1 MQVKQ
6 AILNMDIFCPP
17 EAAVLLASYAVQA
30 KYGDYEEAA
39 FRPGMLADAEDL
51 LPQRVVD
58 QYQMTPEMW
67 EEKIRVWYADHRHM
81 SRDEAELEYLK
92 IAQDLD
98 MFGVNYFLITNKKD
112 SKLWL
117 GVTPTS
123 LNIYDLDNK
132 LSPKIS
138 FAWNEIRHVSFDDK
152 KFTIK
157 PEDKTAPAFHFQ
169 TEKSRMNKI
178 ILDLCMGNHALY
190 MRRRQPDSMELQ
202 QMKAQAAEEK
212 LRRQMERAKLA
223 KEKELREAAERDRA
237 ELQQRLTRCQEE
249 ARVAQEQLRR
259 SQEYAE
265 LLDQKVRLAEE
276 EALLLSQKSSE
287 AEAEVQRIRVS
298 AIRTEEEKRVAELRA
313 TQLAEQSGRESEL
326 LRVELLKAKTA
337 EKEAKEKLFQLL
349 RATAVP
355 VVDNNVIAAPGG
367 NNNNNT
373 TYVLPA
379 AAPVSGTNIFIRGH
393 SSGGSHLMNH
403 NYMNCYSGL
412 TGHETPLTGHSRSGS
427 THEPQILHQ
436 LHASISHPCDSMSF
450 VAPAEGL
457 AEGDVEKMSLEIE
470 KERMDC
476 REKSRNIQ
484 HQLRELKSEIEV
496 LKVEERLTPLDRIHE
511 ENAHRGDDKY
521 TTLRK
526 TKAGSTQARVSFFEA
541 L

>member
-1 MQVKQ
+1 
-6 AILNMDIFCPP
+6 MDIFCPP

-30 KYGDYEEAA
+30 KYGDYDEES

-67 EEKIRVWYADHRHM
+67 EEKIRVWYADHKHM

-92 IAQDLD
+92 MAQDLD
-98 MFGVNYFLITNKKD
+98 MFGVNYFLIMNKKD

-123 LNIYDLDNK
+123 LNIYDIDNK

-202 QMKAQAAEEK
+202 QMKAQAAEERQ
-212 LRRQMERAKLA
+212 RRQTERLKLA
-223 KEKELREAAERDRA
+223 KEKELREAAERDRT
-237 ELQQRLTRCQEE
+237 ELQQELIRCREE
-249 ARVAQEQLRR
+249 ARLAQEQLRR

-276 EALLLSQKSSE
+276 EALLLSQKSSD

-298 AIRTEEEKRVAELRA
+298 AIRTEEEKRIAELRA
-313 TQLAEQSGRESEL
+313 TQLAERSGRESEL

-355 VVDNNVIAAPGG
+355 VVDNGAAAMSPIM
-367 NNNNNT
+367 NNNNNAS
-373 TYVLPA
+373 YVMPPA
-379 AAPVSGTNIFIRGH
+379 TPLSGTNIFIRGH
-393 SSGGSHLMNH
+393 ASASPHLMNQ
-403 NYMNCYSGL
+403 NYMNYSGHEISPL
-412 TGHETPLTGHSRSGS
+412 SCHSRTGSLHEPHVLHQIHASVVGHS
-427 THEPQILHQ
+427 
-436 LHASISHPCDSMSF
+436 CDGLPL
-450 VAPAEGL
+450 AAEGL

-511 ENAHRGDDKY
+511 QNAHRGDDKY